1 MAKSTNSNYTIIL
14 DAELNLK
21 SIDEQLKE
29 SRRTIKFD
37 ADTKS
42 AKKQLQDLGLTYQQ
56 LQLIASKSI
65 ETFKTLSEQVFE
77 LDGAITEFQ
86 KVSDLSGKALD
97 NYVAKLSEAGR
108 EVSRTGKPNRSEPV
122 CCDGKAAQRTAPKPL
137 KASRALSLQHEDEI
151 CLSVN
156 CSLLMNE
163 LVRKQ
168 KDDKDDYMVER
179 PK

>member
-1 MAKSTNSNYTIIL
+1 MANTSGSNYSIIVDAKL
-14 DAELNLK
+14 DLK
-21 SIDEQLKE
+21 SIDDQLKE

-122 CCDGKAAQRTAPKPL
+122 CCDGKVA
-137 KASRALSLQHEDEI
+137 
-151 CLSVN
+151 
-156 CSLLMNE
+156 
-163 LVRKQ
+163 
-168 KDDKDDYMVER
+168 
-179 PK
+179 